1 VEALAMLPFTQQQF
15 LAVFSD
21 YNEAIWPSQILAY
34 LLGGAAVLLLFRQTA
49 RSSRAIAFV
58 LSAMWIWTGVL
69 YHGIWFSQINKPA
82 YLFAVLFV
90 IEGGGLLLAGAYRH
104 QLRFGFRRGA
114 AAFVGASLVAY
125 AAIAYPLIGMAT
137 GHDYPAAPVFGVTPC
152 PVAIFTFG
160 MLLLTIGPV
169 PRWLLVVPVIWS
181 LIGGSAAILLAVPQD
196 WLLLVSGLVA
206 APLIAIRRADVRT
219 A

>member
-1 VEALAMLPFTQQQF
+1 MLPFTQQQF

-21 YNEAIWPSQILAY
+21 YNEAIWPSQIVAY
-34 LLGGAAVLLLFRQTA
+34 LLGGTAFLLLFRQTA
-49 RSSRAIAFV
+49 RSSRAIAVV

-69 YHGIWFSQINKPA
+69 YHGIWFSQINKSA
-82 YLFAVLFV
+82 YLFALLFV
-90 IEGGGLLLAGAYRH
+90 IEGGGLILAGAYGH

-114 AAFVGASLVAY
+114 AAWIGASLVGY
-125 AAIAYPLIGMAT
+125 SAIVYPLIGMAT
-137 GHDYPAAPVFGVTPC
+137 GHDYPAVPVFGVTPC

-169 PRWLLVVPVIWS
+169 PHWLLVVPVIWS

-206 APLIAIRRADVRT
+206 APLIAIRRVDVQT
-219 A
+219 AST